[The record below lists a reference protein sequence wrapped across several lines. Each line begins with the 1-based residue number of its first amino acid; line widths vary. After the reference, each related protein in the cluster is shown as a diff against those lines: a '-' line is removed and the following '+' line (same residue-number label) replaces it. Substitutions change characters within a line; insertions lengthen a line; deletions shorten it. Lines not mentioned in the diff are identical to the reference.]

1 MQLFPIT
8 TRLWNALPG
17 RACSRVES
25 ASVLRMLAAC
35 AEAAVAAPPMLAAW
49 AASQRVHQARRLEL
63 MARRIEAGETLDAVV
78 VGNRST
84 LLDEHLVAVRFGERT
99 GLLPEVVQAA
109 ITRDHL
115 LSWRYRVAIGYLV
128 IVLLMFLAVAGFLSL
143 KIVPI
148 YAKIVDDF
156 GMERPA
162 SLALAWGMSGYVATA
177 SAMVPLAIL
186 FGVVL
191 LISRRLRRRCV
202 WPMQRGE
209 RIAAAVDLLGVAV
222 AAGQP
227 VEAAADALA
236 SVQSDRRLARRL
248 SGVGQQ
254 GASPRSLGR
263 LIGGTAA
270 EQFFRLSSAVDR
282 GWLLQTVAARRRERS
297 RRRWT
302 LAAEW
307 LVPVGVVLMGLLVLI
322 ESLAVLGP
330 LQDLVGGL
338 S

>member
-35 AEAAVAAPPMLAAW
+35 AEAAVAAPPMLTAW
-49 AASQRVHQARRLEL
+49 AASQRSHQARRVEQ
-63 MARRIEAGETLDAVV
+63 MARRMAAGESLDAVV

-84 LLDEHLVAVRFGERT
+84 LLDEHLVAVRFGEAT
-99 GLLPEVVQAA
+99 GLLPHVVPAA
-109 ITRDHL
+109 VNRDHV

-128 IVLLMFLAVAGFLSL
+128 MVLLMFLAVAGFLSL

-148 YAKIVDDF
+148 YAKIVDEF

-162 SLALAWGMSGYVATA
+162 SLALAWEMSGYVATA
-177 SAMVPLAIL
+177 SALVPLAIL
-186 FGVVL
+186 LGVVL
-191 LISRRLRRRCV
+191 LVSRRARRRCA
-202 WPMQRGE
+202 WPLQRGE
-209 RIAAAVDLLGVAV
+209 RLAAAIDLLGVAV
-222 AAGQP
+222 SRGQP
-227 VEAAADALA
+227 LEAAAEALA
-236 SVQSDRRLARRL
+236 LVQSDRRLARRL
-248 SGVGQQ
+248 SDVSVQ
-254 GASPRSLGR
+254 GASPGSLGR
-263 LIGGTAA
+263 VLGGTAA
-270 EQFFRLSSAVDR
+270 EQFFRLSSAGDR
-282 GWLLQTVAARRRERS
+282 GWLLTTVAARQRERS

-307 LVPVGVVLMGLLVLI
+307 LVPVGVVLMGLLVLV